1 MQYHSELELCHADPV
16 NVQKC
21 KATADAGEMIVSRNK
36 PENRLRKLTIFLLS
50 PCLPQGSSRE
60 RNYHGRNY
68 ACLVIIII

>member
-1 MQYHSELELCHADPV
+1 MQYRSELELCQADPG

-36 PENRLRKLTIFLLS
+36 PENRLRKLTILLLS
-50 PCLPQGSSRE
+50 PCLSQGSSRG
-60 RNYHGRNY
+60 RNYFGRNY